1 MIHRLLLATLA
12 LCASHAMAQDVR
24 LYSQSEAVNPQD
36 VARILDQSKPAFK
49 MRSLRLLDDGPA
61 AKPYQS
67 EQVATAGDAAAPAG
81 ASAEPARPA
90 ALALPVQF
98 KFDSAE
104 ILPSA
109 RQQLDALAEGI
120 RLLPATQR
128 VVIEGHTDA
137 VGSPHYNE
145 QLSERRAYSVKHYL
159 VAVHGIAPERLQA
172 VGLGAYGLLPGRAPY
187 APENRRVQFRGG

>member
-1 MIHRLLLATLA
+1 MTHRLILATLA
-12 LCASHAMAQDVR
+12 LCAAAHAMAQDVR
-24 LYSQSEAVNPQD
+24 LYTQSEAVSPQD
-36 VARILDQSKPAFK
+36 VARILQTKPVIK

-67 EQVATAGDAAAPAG
+67 EQVASAGDAAVPAG
-81 ASAEPARPA
+81 AAAEPARA
-90 ALALPVQF
+90 SALALPVQF

-172 VGLGAYGLLPGRAPY
+172 VGLGEYGLLPGRAPY